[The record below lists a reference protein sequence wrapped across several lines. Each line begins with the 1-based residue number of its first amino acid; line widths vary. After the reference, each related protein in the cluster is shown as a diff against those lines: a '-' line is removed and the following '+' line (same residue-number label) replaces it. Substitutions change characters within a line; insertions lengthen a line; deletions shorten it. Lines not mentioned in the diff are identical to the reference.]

1 MKCISFII
9 LVVILGCST
18 FFLFQTWVKC
28 IGFSLKHQVTWKIWP
43 IIWRTSYPF
52 QVEDE
57 IAKSNSLH
65 KTIIVGFYV
74 YKIGM
79 VKHFALM
86 PPKFLIRQL
95 VLKLILTIG
104 QHLVYLWTCLSLSY
118 KMIFLLQVCTQHKQI
133 QPFLFT
139 KQQVLSIHSQ
149 HQTGKLL
156 LPGYSKDGL

>member
-1 MKCISFII
+1 MYQFYNFSCYFRLQYIFPISNLSEMYQFCIEAS
-9 LVVILGCST
+9 
-18 FFLFQTWVKC
+18 K
-28 IGFSLKHQVTWKIWP
+28 VTWKIWP
-43 IIWRTSYPF
+43 IIWHTSYPF

-57 IAKSNSLH
+57 IAKSNSLQ

-104 QHLVYLWTCLSLSY
+104 QHLVYLWTCLCLSY

-133 QPFLFT
+133 QPLFT
-139 KQQVLSIHSQ
+139 KQQVLSIHSH